1 MIINDKFRELVPKH
15 LNTYESLRLGIILA
29 SVGGFLDAYSY
40 IGRGGVFANAETG
53 NVVFF
58 AIGLAEKN
66 YKMSLLA
73 IIQITSFVLGAFL
86 TEKIMHKQMEKGIG
100 PEHYGKL
107 ILIIEAVVLLIIG
120 FIPKSAPNRVVTAI
134 IAFVSAMQISAFKTL
149 VDSPY
154 STTIC
159 TGNLR
164 NVSGAFYKAIN
175 SKDNKSRARA
185 IRYFLVI
192 LFFVLGA
199 ALGAILTADF
209 GVKSIFVA
217 VVLLIVAYSMFHYD
231 NYKFKNLKEIE
242 KAHTSI

>member
-1 MIINDKFRELVPKH
+1 MIINDKFREIVPKH
-15 LNTYESLRLGIILA
+15 NKTYESLRLGIILA
-29 SVGGFLDAYSY
+29 SVGGFLDAYAY

-73 IIQITSFVLGAFL
+73 IIQITSFILGTLL

-107 ILIIEAVVLLIIG
+107 ILIIEAIVLFIVG
-120 FIPKSAPNRVVTAI
+120 FIPESAPNRMVTAMI
-134 IAFVSAMQISAFKTL
+134 GFVSAMQISTFKTL

-164 NVSGAFYKAIN
+164 NVSGAFFKAIN
-175 SKDNKSRARA
+175 NKDKKSRARA
-185 IRYFLVI
+185 IRYLLVI
-192 LFFVLGA
+192 VSFALGA

-217 VVLLIVAYSMFHYD
+217 VGLLLIAYSMFHYD
-231 NYKFKNLKEIE
+231 NYKFKNLEEI
-242 KAHTSI
+242 

>member
-1 MIINDKFRELVPKH
+1 MLINDKFRKIVPKH

-29 SVGGFLDAYSY
+29 SVGGFLDAYAY

-53 NVVFF
+53 NVVFL
-58 AIGLAEKN
+58 AIGLAQKN

-73 IIQITSFVLGAFL
+73 AIQIISFILGALL
-86 TEKIMHKQMEKGIG
+86 TEKIMHKEMKKGIG
-100 PEHYGKL
+100 PEHYGKI
-107 ILIIEAVVLLIIG
+107 ILIIEALALFIVGLI
-120 FIPKSAPNRVVTAI
+120 PESVPNRMVTAI

-164 NVSGAFYKAIN
+164 NVSGALFKAIN
-175 SKDNKSRARA
+175 NKDEKSRARA
-185 IRYFLVI
+185 IRYLLVI

-199 ALGAILTADF
+199 ALGAILTTGF

-217 VVLLIVAYSMFHYD
+217 VGLLIVAYSMFYYD
-231 NYKFKNLKEIE
+231 EYRLKDLN
-242 KAHTSI
+242 

>member
-15 LNTYESLRLGIILA
+15 LNTYQSLRLGIILA

-53 NVVFF
+53 NIVLF

-73 IIQITSFVLGAFL
+73 LIQITSFVLGTLL
-86 TEKIMHKQMEKGIG
+86 TEIIMHKQMKKGVG
-100 PEHYGKL
+100 PEHYGKQ
-107 ILIIEAVVLLIIG
+107 IIVIEALVLLIIG
-120 FIPKSAPNRVVTAI
+120 FIPESAPNGVATAI
-134 IAFVSAMQISAFKTL
+134 ISFVSAMQISAFRTL

-164 NVSGAFYKAIN
+164 NVTGAFFKAVN
-175 SKDNKSRARA
+175 NKDKKSMARA
-185 IRYFLVI
+185 LRYLIVI

-199 ALGAILTADF
+199 GLGAILTADF

-217 VVLLIVAYSMFHYD
+217 VALLIVAYSMFNYD
-231 NYKFKNLKEIE
+231 NYKLKKLKEIE
-242 KAHTSI
+242 I